1 MADISLIT
9 ELDRLH
15 HRASDMRARERQLAD
30 AGENDP
36 ASDAW
41 KTAARIAASAE
52 SEFEIALVEA
62 WPAVARLLREAEQ
75 WRARESETQEALQA
89 IGEEFGVRGGEPRV
103 DGIRRVLTEKR
114 DQLAALLREA
124 GEGWRRTSEHA
135 IPTDR
140 EQILVRGGKWC
151 SELDGPQL
159 YSGALVVGTMIHS
172 TDWDHNGYPV
182 DGGAGHASWVID
194 PEFWADLP
202 APPAAGGKDGED

>member
-15 HRASDMRARERQLAD
+15 HRATDMRARERQLAD

-41 KTAARIAASAE
+41 KTAAIIAASAE
-52 SEFEIALVEA
+52 SEFKGALVEA
-62 WPAVARLLREAEQ
+62 WPNLARRMREADQ

-114 DQLAALLREA
+114 DKLAALLRKA
-124 GEGWRRTSEHA
+124 GEGWSFDMDAAPRDGSRIDIWARRETTGA
-135 IPTDR
+135 CDRYTDCR
-140 EQILVRGGKWC
+140 WGLRHFGTEPYGEPVWLGLQEQ
-151 SELDGPQL
+151 
-159 YSGALVVGTMIHS
+159 YSKITPIA
-172 TDWDHNGYPV
+172 WRP
-182 DGGAGHASWVID
+182 
-194 PEFWADLP
+194 LP
-202 APPAAGGKDGED
+202 APPAAGAPDEQV

>member
-15 HRASDMRARERQLAD
+15 HRATDMRARERQLAD

-41 KTAARIAASAE
+41 KTAAILAASAE

-89 IGEEFGVRGGEPRV
+89 IGEEFGVLGGEPRV
-103 DGIRRVLTEKR
+103 DGIRRVLTEQR

-124 GEGWRRTSEHA
+124 GGWRPIESAPR
-135 IPTDR
+135 DR
-140 EQILVRGGKWC
+140 LVWAWRDGWHWGGEGKLAYVHSDYNGHKDVVTRGGRC
-151 SELDGPQL
+151 
-159 YSGALVVGTMIHS
+159 GAPFRLGSKDAPTLFHL
-172 TDWDHNGYPV
+172 
-182 DGGAGHASWVID
+182 
-194 PEFWADLP
+194 LP
-202 APPAAGGKDGED
+202 APPAAGGKDGE